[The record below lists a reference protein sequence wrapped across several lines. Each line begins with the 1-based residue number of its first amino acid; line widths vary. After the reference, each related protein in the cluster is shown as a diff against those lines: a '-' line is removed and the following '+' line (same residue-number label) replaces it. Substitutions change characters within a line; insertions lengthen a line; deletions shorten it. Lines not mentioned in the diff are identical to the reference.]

1 MLNKM
6 KNAVWLLLGVT
17 AAFWA
22 LTSLV
27 GVVQGGDL
35 DPPAAP
41 GSTMQEL
48 DDLIPSWHKKITG
61 SARFKDLG
69 QAEGYVLDRETGLV
83 WERQPSGTTMTWDD
97 AVDHCWDRTV
107 AGEIGA
113 SKGWRLPTVEE
124 LGTLIEPT
132 TVGNPKLPAGHPFI
146 GISGLFWTAT
156 ASTGNTFEKYY
167 WDSDT
172 TSFDISTNTYS
183 VPMRAWCVRAPGG
196 FDNVSDNLS

>member
-1 MLNKM
+1 MLNKL
-6 KNAVWLLLGVT
+6 KNAVWLLLAGT

-22 LTSLV
+22 LTTFV

-48 DDLIPSWHKKITG
+48 DDLIPSWHKSIAG
-61 SARFKDLG
+61 SARFEWF

-83 WERQPSGTTMTWDD
+83 WERQPDSTTMTWDD

-107 AGEIGA
+107 AGELYYN
-113 SKGWRLPTVEE
+113 KGWRLPTVEE
-124 LGTLIEPT
+124 LGTLIEPPT
-132 TVGNPKLPAGHPFI
+132 DGAPELPAGHPFA
-146 GISGLFWTAT
+146 GISGLYWTAT
-156 ASTGNTFEKYY
+156 ADTGNTFEKYY
-167 WDSDT
+167 WDSST
-172 TSFDISTNTYS
+172 TSFAISANTYS

-196 FDNVSDNLS
+196 FDNVSDNAS